1 MKKNRR
7 EYKDGSCY
15 KTKRGYIKPKH
26 RIKLELIIKYK
37 RDKFNSLKEYNEFL
51 DKKTEEIYNMQFTKE
66 RF

>member
-15 KTKRGYIKPKH
+15 KTKGKFIKPKH
-26 RIKLELIIKYK
+26 RIKFELINKYK
-37 RDKFNSLKEYNEFL
+37 RNEFKSLKEYNDFL
-51 DKKTEEIYNMQFTKE
+51 DKKTEEIYNMQFSKE